1 MGFKTHDPP
10 KTISNSRPKRF
21 QLKLHHLRAAISD
34 FLCPQSSHGQ
44 SHPESDKL
52 TLLAT
57 YLITGVAGFI
67 GSHLADALIACGHS
81 VRGFDNLSTGKLA
94 NVPADVDF
102 IEADLADAA
111 AVASAC
117 RSVDAILHQGAL
129 PSVPR
134 SVKEPRPS
142 HLANIDGT
150 FNLLEGARAAGVLRV
165 LYAASSSA
173 YGNQPGFPRV
183 ETMVPQPIAPYPVQ
197 KLAGELYMQSYARV
211 YGMETV
217 CLRYFNIFGPR
228 QAPDS
233 PYSGVIAKWALNMLR
248 AANGEDAEPCIL
260 QGDGEQGR
268 DFTYIA
274 NAVSANLLALEAP
287 AENVAGRV
295 FNIACGERHSLND
308 TFRTVAKLTG
318 YTQPPV
324 HAAARAGDIR
334 NSLADISAAREAFGY
349 VPLVSFAEGLAQ
361 TVAWHRE
368 QLAPVEHSHA

>member
-1 MGFKTHDPP
+1 M
-10 KTISNSRPKRF
+10 
-21 QLKLHHLRAAISD
+21 
-34 FLCPQSSHGQ
+34 
-44 SHPESDKL
+44 
-52 TLLAT
+52 
-57 YLITGVAGFI
+57 AGFI
-67 GSHLADALIACGHS
+67 GSHLADALLAQGHS
-81 VRGFDNLSTGKLA
+81 VRGLDNFATGKRG
-94 NVPADVDF
+94 NIPAGVDF
-102 IEADLADAA
+102 IEADLANAD

-117 RSVDAILHQGAL
+117 LGVDAILHEGAL

-142 HLANIDGT
+142 HNANLDGT
-150 FNLLEGARAAGVLRV
+150 FNLLEGARAAGIKRV
-165 LYAASSSA
+165 IYAASSSA

-183 ETMVPQPIAPYPVQ
+183 ETMTPQPIAPYPVQ

-233 PYSGVIAKWALNMLR
+233 PYSGVIAKWALQMLE
-248 AANGEDAEPCIL
+248 GQQPTI

-274 NAVSANLLALEAP
+274 NAVSANLLALNAP

-295 FNIACGERHSLND
+295 FNVACGERISLND
-308 TFRTVAKLTG
+308 TYRLLAKITG
-318 YTQPPV
+318 YTGAPV
-324 HAAARAGDIR
+324 YTEPRAGDIR

-349 VPLVSFAEGLAQ
+349 
-361 TVAWHRE
+361 
-368 QLAPVEHSHA
+368 APVVNFETGLERTVEWCRTQSAAAELPRG

>member
-1 MGFKTHDPP
+1 
-10 KTISNSRPKRF
+10 
-21 QLKLHHLRAAISD
+21 
-34 FLCPQSSHGQ
+34 
-44 SHPESDKL
+44 
-52 TLLAT
+52 LAT

-67 GSHLADALIACGHS
+67 GSQLAEALLAQGHN

-94 NVPADVDF
+94 NIPQQVDF
-102 IEADLADAA
+102 IQADLADAA
-111 AVASAC
+111 AIAKAC
-117 RSVDAILHQGAL
+117 LGIDAILHQGAL

-134 SVKEPRPS
+134 SVLDPRPS
-142 HLANIDGT
+142 HNANLDGT
-150 FNLLEGARAAGVLRV
+150 FNLLEGARAAHIKRV

-183 ETMVPQPIAPYPVQ
+183 ETMLPQPIAPYPVQ

-233 PYSGVIAKWALNMLR
+233 PYSGVIAKWAMQMLQHQQ
-248 AANGEDAEPCIL
+248 PTM
-260 QGDGEQGR
+260 QGSGDQSR

-287 AENVAGRV
+287 AANIAGRV
-295 FNIACGERHSLND
+295 FNVACGQRFSLNE
-308 TFRTVAKLTG
+308 TYRILAQLTG
-318 YTQPPV
+318 YTELPLTT
-324 HAAARAGDIR
+324 ARRSGDIDT
-334 NSLADISAAREAFGY
+334 SLADISAAQEAFGY
-349 VPLVSFAEGLAQ
+349 TPLVSFEDGLAQ

-368 QLAPVEHSHA
+368 QLATQESPRLA